1 MAFIPPAGQFRP
13 DTAPSALHTLRA
25 DARNVHWGYF
35 DAALA
40 PAITVKSGDLI
51 YAEAVTHHAGD
62 APDLMMDDALH
73 ALWKAIPEH
82 DRNPGVHIM
91 TGPIFIEGAQPGDML
106 EVRYL
111 NMTPR
116 CRYGSNLA
124 ANWGYLYK
132 EMGEKERVTI
142 YELNPTANHASA
154 VYAYDFKGKYEIP
167 GTVTHCA
174 VCDREE
180 ALPGVRIPARP
191 HLGTAGVAPAVNG
204 RVSTIPPGRHGG
216 NIDNWRIGAGATM
229 YYPVQVAGGL
239 FSIGD
244 PHISQGD
251 GEVSGTAIESSLN
264 VTMQIILRKDF
275 SFPTPLLETPD
286 YWIVHGFN
294 ENLDQALRA
303 ASLDTLVLLEEH
315 LGLSRNDAYSLMSVA
330 GDVGITQVVDATLGA
345 HVKIARGIFPS
356 LKSLSDKRPI
366 VSG

>member
-1 MAFIPPAGQFRP
+1 MAFISTETTSRP
-13 DTAPSALHTLRA
+13 DVQPSALHTLRA
-25 DARNVHWGYF
+25 TPDNVHWGYF
-35 DAALA
+35 DASIA
-40 PAITVKSGDLI
+40 PALTVRSGDLI
-51 YAEAVTHHAGD
+51 YAEAITHHAGD

-91 TGPIFIEGAQPGDML
+91 TGPIHVADAQPGDML

-142 YELNPTANHASA
+142 YELDDAANHASA
-154 VYAYDFKGKYEIP
+154 LYAYDFKGKYLTP
-167 GTVTHCA
+167 GTITDCP
-174 VCDREE
+174 VCDRES
-180 ALPGVRIPARP
+180 ALAGVRIPARP

-229 YYPVQVAGGL
+229 YYPVQVPGAL

-244 PHISQGD
+244 PHVSQGD

-264 VTMQIILRKDF
+264 VTLQIVLRKDF
-275 SFPTPLLETPD
+275 SFPAPLLETVD
-286 YWIVHGFN
+286 SWIVHGFDPQ
-294 ENLDQALRA
+294 LDQALRN
-303 ASLDTLVLLEEH
+303 ASLDTMLLLEEH
-315 LGLSRNDAYSLMSVA
+315 VGLSRNDAYSLMSVA

-345 HVKIARGIFPS
+345 HVRIPRSIFPS
-356 LKSLSDKRPI
+356 LGHK
-366 VSG
+366 